1 MQAVLLFQFLADTV
15 AAAVKEI
22 PVEPFPV
29 LVHIDRHDV
38 QVVAVDVL
46 VLENKVRLV
55 AKAEFFKILA
65 GDILQL
71 HIGQHIFRVRI

>member
-55 AKAEFFKILA
+55 AKAEFFQILA
-65 GDILQL
+65 GDIL
-71 HIGQHIFRVRI
+71 